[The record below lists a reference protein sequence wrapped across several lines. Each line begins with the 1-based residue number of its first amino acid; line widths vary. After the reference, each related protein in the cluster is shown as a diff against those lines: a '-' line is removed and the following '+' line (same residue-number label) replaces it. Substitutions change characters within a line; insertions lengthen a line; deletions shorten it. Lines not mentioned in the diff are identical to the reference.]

1 MTSLA
6 RKQGLTFAEYV
17 ALESASDVRHELVDG
32 EMYLMTGGSPA
43 HAFLS
48 AKMSGLLLVALRG
61 SPCRVFSSDLRVA
74 AEQEGFAT
82 YPDVTVV
89 CGKLETSPED
99 RHGVTN
105 PRVLVEV
112 LSPSTEGYD
121 RGGKFARYRRLP
133 TLQEYVVVSQDRPL
147 VEVYRRNAD
156 GTWTMTE
163 AGPGGVVQLSS
174 VGATLSM
181 DELYAD
187 VPPGDETPEPGPERA

>member
-17 ALESASDVRHELVDG
+17 AIESASDVRHELVDG
-32 EMYLMTGGSPA
+32 EMYAMAGGSAA
-43 HAFLS
+43 HSMLAVRFAAVLYP
-48 AKMSGLLLVALRG
+48 ALRG
-61 SPCRVFSSDLRVA
+61 SPCRVFGSDFRVVIPD
-74 AEQEGFAT
+74 GDFAT
-82 YPDVTVV
+82 YPDLSII
-89 CGKLETSPED
+89 CGEIQRPEGD
-99 RHGVTN
+99 RHAATN